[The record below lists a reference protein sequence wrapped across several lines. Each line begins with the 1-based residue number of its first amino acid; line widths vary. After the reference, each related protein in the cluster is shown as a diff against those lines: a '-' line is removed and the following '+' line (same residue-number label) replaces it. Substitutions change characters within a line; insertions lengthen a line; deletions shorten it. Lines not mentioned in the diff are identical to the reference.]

1 MVKRVVFGDVA
12 NDNVKSLTDM
22 NSREAFMLI
31 VLALS
36 VLALGVYP
44 DPLVDML
51 EPTLNNLL
59 THITQTK
66 L

>member
-1 MVKRVVFGDVA
+1 
-12 NDNVKSLTDM
+12 M

-51 EPTLNNLL
+51 GPTLDNLL